1 MVGIKMK
8 YALGFL
14 LAMCFTSSPSLA
26 DGLTAAQLNALLAA
40 APNPIA
46 STDLRQIGVAID
58 GQIGRPGGIAGLD
71 AAGQI
76 FNPAGPAT
84 IQQIHNRAAPISA
97 RLMDLLG
104 DTINVRSFAAA
115 TSTGNVGGVIDTTT
129 ISAAASGA
137 TTVVIKTTPDLVT
150 KLATARY
157 LGIDGNGAAPISGV
171 NYPSSG
177 TASLTIPPL
186 SLAVAAGTPVSIAQ
200 QDDRPAF
207 QAAGAALSSSNGV
220 PGTLEVPADHYMI
233 VRDEVTL
240 PDGASLVEHGG
251 VFAAHGSA
259 MAEATDSCGG
269 CFWGGASGTVYAQA
283 PTSMNANAFAILQNV
298 KAPPGQQVNLLL
310 LSGML
315 DYDGYAAGSPAAV
328 VGEEVRT
335 SVAPSIARGLQFA
348 YHAVMEWRPGQ
359 YGGSSL
365 AELEYLNNSGCD
377 SRGDLL
383 DQGSCSDGQGG
394 TASNARYGLHL
405 DALGNTNDTVGIVF
419 GSWANVGW
427 HIGMACTYSVLDW
440 CIAAHYK
447 YGAHYKLSDID
458 AGFDM
463 HGRMIAV
470 GGLISGG
477 TTDPG
482 ATKGLV
488 VTRDG
493 NTANVPSTAPASD
506 ILAPSYGIATS
517 FLRAYLG
524 AFFYGGALFLNG
536 GADTTPTSRQWD
548 ASFGNWGV
556 YTNYLYVGHPI
567 SNATATFAS
576 LPSGCT
582 AGQSVFVLDA
592 RNHGE
597 AAGKGTGSLAY
608 CTTAGVW
615 YANGDP
621 VAN

>member
-1 MVGIKMK
+1 MLPANG
-8 YALGFL
+8 L
-14 LAMCFTSSPSLA
+14 SPSTKIGSTTLGA
-26 DGLTAAQLNALLAA
+26 IASQAAQAV
-40 APNPIA
+40 
-46 STDLRQIGVAID
+46 Q
-58 GQIGRPGGIAGLD
+58 LD
-71 AAGQI
+71 AKGRVTASVD
-76 FNPAGPAT
+76 PST
-84 IQQIHNRAAPISA
+84 IQQTHNRMAPVAAKLS
-97 RLMDLLG
+97 DLLG
-104 DTINVRSFAAA
+104 DTVNVRLYGAA
-115 TSTGNVGGVIDTTT
+115 TSTGRVGGVVDTAT
-129 ISAAASGA
+129 SADAASGA
-137 TTVVIKTTPDLVT
+137 TAVTVVTSPTL
-150 KLATARY
+150 TAALLSAKY
-157 LGIDGNGAAPISGV
+157 LGVDGLGALPIKSVSVASSNTTATIILTNPLSGPIST
-171 NYPSSG
+171 G
-177 TASLTIPPL
+177 TA
-186 SLAVAAGTPVSIAQ
+186 VSVAQ

-207 QAAGAALSSSNGV
+207 QAAGAALASDGGV
-220 PGTLEVPADHYMI
+220 TGTLVVPADHYMI
-233 VRDEVTL
+233 VGDEVSI
-240 PDGASLVEHGG
+240 PDGASMIEYGG
-251 VFAAHGSA
+251 VYAAHGSA
-259 MAEATDSCGG
+259 QAEATDSCGG
-269 CFWGGASGTVYAQA
+269 CFWGGASGVVVAQA
-283 PTSMNANAFAILQNV
+283 PTAMNANAVTILQNT
-298 KAPPGQQVNLLL
+298 KAPAGQQVNALLISGV
-310 LSGML
+310 LSSDTYGS
-315 DYDGYAAGSPAAV
+315 GSPSAI

-335 SVAPSIARGLQFA
+335 SVLQSITRGLQFG
-348 YHAVMEWRPGQ
+348 YHAVMEWKPGQ
-359 YGGSSL
+359 YGGSAL

-377 SRGDLL
+377 GGGDLL
-383 DQGSCSDGQGG
+383 DQGSCSDGSGG
-394 TASNARYGLHL
+394 SASNVRFGLHL
-405 DALGNTNDTVGIVF
+405 DALGNTNDTVGIIF
-419 GSWANVGW
+419 GGWENVGW
-427 HIGMACTYSVLDW
+427 HIGMACGQSVLDW

-506 ILAPSYGIATS
+506 IAAPSYGIVTS

-524 AFFYGGALFLNG
+524 AYFYGGALFLNG
-536 GADTTPTSRQWD
+536 GTDATPTNRQWD
-548 ASFGNWGV
+548 ASFGNWGA
-556 YTNYLYVGHPI
+556 YANYLYVGHPI
-567 SNATATFAS
+567 NNATVTFAS